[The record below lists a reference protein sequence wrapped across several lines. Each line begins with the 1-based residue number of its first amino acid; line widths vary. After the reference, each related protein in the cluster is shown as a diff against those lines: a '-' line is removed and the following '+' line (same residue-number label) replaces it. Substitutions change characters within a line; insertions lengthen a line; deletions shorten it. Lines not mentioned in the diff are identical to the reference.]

1 MTLQTTVKIPKANF
15 EIRPT
20 DKLLFVGSCFA
31 DRIGGLFRDNHFR
44 ATVNPYGVMYNPASV
59 LHTIEKLHAEGQ
71 GQGQGQGQTF
81 DIAFITLGT
90 NHVYILNETGEIVD
104 NCQKRPA
111 ALFTEKELSIEE
123 CTNYLQQCVTLLREG
138 NPDVKVV
145 FTVSPIRYAKYGY
158 HESQLSKATLLLAVE
173 SLRSKVNVQC
183 SMFNVQCSINYFP
196 SYEIMMDELRD
207 YRFYADDMLPPSDLA
222 VQYIYER
229 FRETYFSIN
238 AKAMEVEWQ
247 PIKKALSHRP
257 FNADSEEYKAFIAK
271 AKADEEAF
279 CKRWKL

>member
-1 MTLQTTVKIPKANF
+1 
-15 EIRPT
+15 
-20 DKLLFVGSCFA
+20 
-31 DRIGGLFRDNHFR
+31 
-44 ATVNPYGVMYNPASV
+44 
-59 LHTIEKLHAEGQ
+59 
-71 GQGQGQGQTF
+71 
-81 DIAFITLGT
+81 
-90 NHVYILNETGEIVD
+90 
-104 NCQKRPA
+104 
-111 ALFTEKELSIEE
+111 
-123 CTNYLQQCVTLLREG
+123 
-138 NPDVKVV
+138 VV

-158 HESQLSKATLLLAVE
+158 HESQLSKATLLLAVNS
-173 SLRSKVNVQC
+173 SLSTPN
-183 SMFNVQCSINYFP
+183 SSLSYFP

-207 YRFYADDMLPPSDLA
+207 YRFYADDMLHPSGLA

-257 FNADSEEYKAFIAK
+257 FNADSEEYKTFLSK

>member
-1 MTLQTTVKIPKANF
+1 M
-15 EIRPT
+15 
-20 DKLLFVGSCFA
+20 
-31 DRIGGLFRDNHFR
+31 FRDNHFK
-44 ATVNPYGVMYNPASV
+44 AVVNPFGVMYNPASV
-59 LHTIEKLHAEGQ
+59 LHTIEKMHAAGQ
-71 GQGQGQGQTF
+71 KF
-81 DIAFITLGT
+81 DTVFITLGT
-90 NHVYILNETGEIVD
+90 NHVYILNETGETVD
-104 NCQKRPA
+104 NCQKRPS

-123 CTNYLQQCVTLLREG
+123 CGAYLQQCVSLLRED
-138 NPDVKVV
+138 NPDVHVV

-158 HESQLSKATLLLAVE
+158 HESQLSKATLLLAVNS
-173 SLRSKVNVQC
+173 SLSTPN
-183 SMFNVQCSINYFP
+183 SSLSYFP

-207 YRFYADDMLPPSDLA
+207 YRFYADDMLHPSGLA

-257 FNADSEEYKAFIAK
+257 FNADSEEYKTFLSK

>member
-1 MTLQTTVKIPKANF
+1 MHLQTTVTIKKANF

-31 DRIGGLFRDNHFR
+31 DRIGGLFKENHFN

-59 LHTIEKLHAEGQ
+59 LHTIEKMHDAGEK
-71 GQGQGQGQTF
+71 F
-81 DIAFITLGT
+81 DTVYITLGT

-104 NCQKRPA
+104 NCQKRPST
-111 ALFTEKELSIEE
+111 LFTEKELSIDE
-123 CTNYLQQCVTLLREG
+123 CASYLEQCVTLLRED
-138 NPDVKVV
+138 NPDVHVV

-158 HESQLSKATLLLAVE
+158 HESQLSKATLLLT
-173 SLRSKVNVQC
+173 LNSKLLTLN
-183 SMFNVQCSINYFP
+183 SFYFP

-207 YRFYADDMLPPSDLA
+207 YRFYADDMLHPSDLA

>member
-1 MTLQTTVKIPKANF
+1 MHLQTTVTIQKANF
-15 EIRPT
+15 EIKPT
-20 DKLLFVGSCFA
+20 DKFLFVGSCFA
-31 DRIGGLFRDNHFR
+31 DKIGGIFRDNHFR

-59 LHTIEKLHAEGQ
+59 LHTITKEKEAGARY
-71 GQGQGQGQTF
+71 
-81 DIAFITLGT
+81 DVAIITLGT

-111 ALFTEKELSIEE
+111 TLFTEKELSVEE
-123 CTNYLQQCVTLLREG
+123 CADYLRQCVETLQEI
-138 NPDVKVV
+138 NPDIHII
-145 FTVSPIRYAKYGY
+145 FTISPIRYAKYGY
-158 HESQLSKATLLLAVE
+158 HESQLSKATLLLAVKG
-173 SLRSKVNVQC
+173 LRSKVKGNF
-183 SMFNVQCSINYFP
+183 SPFTFHLSHSYFP

-207 YRFYADDMLPPSDLA
+207 YRFYADDMLHPSDLA

-229 FRETYFSIN
+229 FRETYFSVN

-257 FNADSEEYKAFIAK
+257 FNADSEEYKSFIAK
-271 AKADEEAF
+271 ARADEEAF

>member
-1 MTLQTTVKIPKANF
+1 MNLQTTVKIPKANF

-31 DRIGGLFRDNHFR
+31 DRIGGLFRDTHFN
-44 ATVNPYGVMYNPASV
+44 AVVNPYGVMYNPASV
-59 LHTIEKLHAEGQ
+59 LHTIEKLHDDGQ
-71 GQGQGQGQTF
+71 KF
-81 DIAFITLGT
+81 DTAFITLGT

-104 NCQKRPA
+104 NCQKRPS

-123 CTNYLQQCVTLLREG
+123 CAAYLRQCVSLLRED
-138 NPDVKVV
+138 NPDVHVV
-145 FTVSPIRYAKYGY
+145 FTVSPIRYAKYGF
-158 HESQLSKATLLLAVE
+158 HESQLSKATLLLAINFQF
-173 SLRSKVNVQC
+173 SI
-183 SMFNVQCSINYFP
+183 FNSQLSINYFP

-207 YRFYADDMLPPSDLA
+207 YRFYANDMLHPSDLA

>member
-1 MTLQTTVKIPKANF
+1 MNLQTTVKIQKANF
-15 EIRPT
+15 EIKPT
-20 DKLLFVGSCFA
+20 DNFLFVGSCFA
-31 DRIGGLFRDNHFR
+31 DKIGGIFKDNHFR
-44 ATVNPYGVMYNPASV
+44 TIVNPYGVMYNPASV
-59 LHTIEKLHAEGQ
+59 LHTITKEKEAGASY
-71 GQGQGQGQTF
+71 
-81 DIAFITLGT
+81 DIAIITLGT

-111 ALFTEKELSIEE
+111 SLFTEQELSVEE
-123 CTNYLQQCVTLLREG
+123 CADYLRQCVELLQEM
-138 NPDVKVV
+138 NPAVHVI

-158 HESQLSKATLLLAVE
+158 HESQLSKATLLLAIE
-173 SLRSKVNVQC
+173 SIRSKVNDQRLNLQ
-183 SMFNVQCSINYFP
+183 FSIVNSQSSISYFP

-207 YRFYADDMLPPSDLA
+207 YRFYADDMLHPSDLA
-222 VQYIYER
+222 VRYIYDR
-229 FRETYFSIN
+229 FKETYFSVN

-257 FNADSEEYKAFIAK
+257 FNADSEEYKSFIAK